1 MGKMQM
7 PSPDDIGENI
17 MAKIMGKIAEK
28 PGKKAKQ
35 VKEPSPEP
43 EPEPET
49 PQKLTRS
56 DVKKIIIPKKSTL
69 KKRALIEAKRKAR
82 IIEAGGDPEVEVET
96 EDYRIRNQ
104 IVYSRKKMAIILNLT
119 RVIFSVKEEEVRDTL
134 IRNYIKLVLAEQQ
147 HQTLPWQWLHLRAD
161 RIDLQRP

>member
-1 MGKMQM
+1 M
-7 PSPDDIGENI
+7 PSPDNIGESI
-17 MAKIMGKIAEK
+17 MAKIMAKVAEK

-82 IIEAGGDPEVEVET
+82 IIEAGGDPEAEVET
-96 EDYRIRNQ
+96 EDLPDKEPDSIFPKKDGDNSKIDMSNILSEGGRS
-104 IVYSRKKMAIILNLT
+104 SRHANKVSFKFLT
-119 RVIFSVKEEEVRDTL
+119 LMR
-134 IRNYIKLVLAEQQ
+134 YGA
-147 HQTLPWQWLHLRAD
+147 
-161 RIDLQRP
+161 